1 MILQCR
7 ERTLS
12 EASEADSGEALPRGA
27 ARELLRVRGL
37 PDAPQFIRLDGTVA
51 GELQQ
56 PLDVVEDGGLVVG
69 QRKLHLPARSQPGH
83 LQPRRI
89 LSRPHPRGKVSTVTA
104 EERSQRH
111 RPNFASQRLKVNKW
125 KCFLQGC
132 GRLTFRVRDRCGEGA
147 HSTSSWTSERGVPDT
162 QTQLIKAFIP
172 FINALQHNHTPI

>member
-7 ERTLS
+7 ERTPS
-12 EASEADSGEALPRGA
+12 EASEADSGEAMPRGA

-37 PDAPQFIRLDGTVA
+37 PDAPQFIRLHGTAA

-89 LSRPHPRGKVSTVTA
+89 LSWPHPGEKFQPSPLKNDRSDTVQTL
-104 EERSQRH
+104 Q
-111 RPNFASQRLKVNKW
+111 VN
-125 KCFLQGC
+125 
-132 GRLTFRVRDRCGEGA
+132 V
-147 HSTSSWTSERGVPDT
+147 
-162 QTQLIKAFIP
+162 
-172 FINALQHNHTPI
+172 